1 MPIKLGK
8 EQISSP
14 ESTFD
19 SRTGLVESNIR
30 KLVSD
35 LERSEYILIA
45 HIRPE
50 RIELPPNPEGHSP
63 RYISRWFL
71 GLSFNRTDVQV
82 SFLVKLKNKTFSAE
96 YQHKRHARY
105 TEIYRSGSQSC
116 HESKYIQG
124 SAKLYTLAQNRFQ
137 PDMRVEIRY
146 VRRKLLAPY
155 VPKETWE
162 TIRTKSKKSSR
173 VAPSLTTKQVAPTT
187 EKVLFSTKVR
197 FFEFF

>member
-1 MPIKLGK
+1 MPIRLGK
-8 EQISSP
+8 EQFYSP
-14 ESTFD
+14 DLTFD

-82 SFLVKLKNKTFSAE
+82 SF
-96 YQHKRHARY
+96 
-105 TEIYRSGSQSC
+105 
-116 HESKYIQG
+116 
-124 SAKLYTLAQNRFQ
+124 
-137 PDMRVEIRY
+137 
-146 VRRKLLAPY
+146 
-155 VPKETWE
+155 
-162 TIRTKSKKSSR
+162 
-173 VAPSLTTKQVAPTT
+173 
-187 EKVLFSTKVR
+187 
-197 FFEFF
+197 FFW